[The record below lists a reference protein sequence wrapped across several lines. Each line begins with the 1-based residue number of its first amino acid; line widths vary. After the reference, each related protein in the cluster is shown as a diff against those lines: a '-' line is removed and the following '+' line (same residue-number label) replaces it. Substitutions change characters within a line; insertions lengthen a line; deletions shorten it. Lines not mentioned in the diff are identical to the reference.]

1 MITLSLLQYLEDNGF
16 GVVDK
21 DLFWQKLSLGKK
33 GIYVL
38 DLGQPQTRG
47 MRRTQRFELYSRGK
61 NDIDGYEKLVSIVN
75 HLNEHY
81 GEICSLP
88 KADVYSGSVTYDN
101 VTIKPLATPT
111 NVGEENGRIIWSS
124 IGEINY

>member
-33 GIYVL
+33 GVYVL

-47 MRRTQRFELYSRGK
+47 MRRTQRFELYSRGT

-81 GEICSLP
+81 GDICYLP
-88 KADVYSGSVTYDN
+88 KASVYPKSVAYDN

-111 NVGEENGRIIWSS
+111 NAGEENGRIIWSS